1 MLLQKGFHHTMT
13 HLKSTVF
20 WADIS
25 FLSSLFMDGH
35 TQWSQEIYGVALEF
49 KKLHH
54 GDFKKGFILLQLL

>member
-1 MLLQKGFHHTMT
+1 MT

-49 KKLHH
+49 
-54 GDFKKGFILLQLL
+54 

>member
-1 MLLQKGFHHTMT
+1 MKKLEHKNYDAPLKGFHHTMT

-49 KKLHH
+49 
-54 GDFKKGFILLQLL
+54 